1 MSSPQVLGHHP
12 VVGGNPSCDQ
22 QRTRPDEEPAQDRVS
37 PLEPAFPR
45 LAFLIVDPLPNK
57 KCATEPLLRSRV
69 LNPNLPP
76 AMAMRPKTTIS
87 AATVSG
93 PDCPILRGETRAA
106 TPLIAFPLG
115 QVASPARWAPYTVP
129 QGSSRQAASPT
140 HRKLAMVRRTTAPP
154 EIATRVDGCNQGSR
168 SGLYLHER
176 LRCPADRQRLRY
188 SQDGIWEP
196 E

>member
-1 MSSPQVLGHHP
+1 LSVAIPAATDNAP
-12 VVGGNPSCDQ
+12 A
-22 QRTRPDEEPAQDRVS
+22 PDEEPAQDRVC

-45 LAFLIVDPLPNK
+45 LAFLIVDPRPNK

-154 EIATRVDGCNQGSR
+154 EIVTRVDAIHGSPGCNQGSR

-196 E
+196 K